1 MRSERFRR
9 SGGADGHL
17 VQFGVLTCEGAKRPL
32 HPNHVDVEQTR
43 LNEFGSELA
52 RVMVVRALFESVP
65 LRVVTFLEQPQQVL
79 PDFYGVPPRLRS
91 LSHSL

>member
-1 MRSERFRR
+1 MWSEMFRR

-17 VQFGVLTCEGAKRPL
+17 VQFGVLTCEGPKRLL

-52 RVMVVRALFESVP
+52 RVMVVRALVESVP
-65 LRVVTFLEQPQQVL
+65 LRIVTFREQPEQVL
-79 PDFYGVPPRLRS
+79 PDIWVT
-91 LSHSL
+91 